1 PGGLFAVV
9 PCQWRRIIGSNS
21 EVTSIN
27 SKKQFKRSLFNQTIV
42 WTLILAWFLNK
53 NEPRGPVFVVL

>member
-1 PGGLFAVV
+1 MLAVV
-9 PCQWRRIIGSNS
+9 PCQWWRIIGGNF

-27 SKKQFKRSLFNQTIV
+27 SKKQFKRSLFNQINV